1 VRPGGAL
8 LPTAARIV
16 MDADILTFGMAAC
29 IAVSILF
36 CLRNPR

>member
-1 VRPGGAL
+1 
-8 LPTAARIV
+8 